1 MNIIEIVLMAVAL
14 AMDALAVAICKGMTI
29 KKLTPEHILKVG
41 LYFGGFQ
48 AAMPIAGYVIGKTF
62 ANVISSFDHW
72 VVFGILTALGLNMI
86 IGVIREKEEEK
97 KKHTS
102 DFSHKTMFV
111 LAIATSIDAMAIGV
125 SLSVMQSGI
134 WINAGVI
141 GAITFAITAAGVY
154 VGNRFG
160 NKLGSKA
167 ELIGGF
173 ILIGV
178 GLRVLI
184 EHLITGA

>member
-1 MNIIEIVLMAVAL
+1 MNIAEVIFMAIAL
-14 AMDALAVAICKGMTI
+14 AMDALAVSICKGMTI
-29 KKLTPEHILKVG
+29 KKLTIEHTLKCG

-48 AAMPIAGYVIGKTF
+48 AAMPIAGYFIGKTF

-134 WINAGVI
+134 WINAGII
-141 GAITFAITAAGVY
+141 GAITFAIKVIGVY